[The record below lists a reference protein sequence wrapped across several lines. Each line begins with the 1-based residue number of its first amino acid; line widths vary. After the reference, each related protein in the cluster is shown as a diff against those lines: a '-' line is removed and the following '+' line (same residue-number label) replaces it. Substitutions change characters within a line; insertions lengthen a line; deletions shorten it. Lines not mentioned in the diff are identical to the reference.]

1 MHLGQLSMG
10 TDYTDDVAWFSEKL
24 CADTLA
30 KFISSEGIPCDVES
44 LDGPGLANYRVT
56 VRRALWGE
64 LTQALKLTQVAKY
77 ADPAS
82 AEIVAGRL
90 VREEIPCVIFG
101 RSRNVLA
108 RFGVA
113 GMSMAYPIAVP
124 HAFLTRAQRV
134 LNAPNIS
141 EAELTKLALST
152 SVDREDPPE

>member
-1 MHLGQLSMG
+1 MG
-10 TDYTDDVAWFSEKL
+10 TDYTDEVARFSDEL

-44 LDGPGLANYRVT
+44 LNGPGLANYRVT
-56 VRRALWGE
+56 VSRALWGE
-64 LTQALKLTQVAKY
+64 LTQALRLAQVAKY

-82 AEIVAGRL
+82 AEVVAGRL

-101 RSRNVLA
+101 HTRNVLA

-113 GMSMAYPIAVP
+113 AMSMAYPIAVP

-134 LNAPNIS
+134 LNAPDIS

-152 SVDREDPPE
+152 SVDREDPPA